1 MKKLNLVGRTILS
14 MGLGLAVIAGPLGCS
29 SMKGKSSDEIATTGP
44 TIVDVKTDPGTFELN
59 RNLKPKTATDIYANV
74 KDFNSNVST
83 VKIRFTYVPLELN
96 MKPMAGSTWHAT
108 LTPKELKRLAVLG
121 QTIRYQ
127 ADVIATSKDGKVT
140 VSKSPVEIAVKA
152 PSAQDMTG

>member
-1 MKKLNLVGRTILS
+1 MA
-14 MGLGLAVIAGPLGCS
+14 LGLAVIAGPLGCS
-29 SMKGKSSDEIATTGP
+29 SMKGKSSEEMAANGP
-44 TIVDVKTDPGTFELN
+44 TIVDAKTDPGTFELT

-74 KDFNSNVST
+74 KDFNSNVQT
-83 VKIRFTYVPLELN
+83 VKLRFTYVPLELN
-96 MKPMAGSTWHAT
+96 MKPMAGSIWHAS
-108 LTPKELKRLAVLG
+108 LSPKELKRLAVMG

-152 PSAQDMTG
+152 PSAQELNG